1 MSARRRWSAA
11 VARGSLRGPL
21 QLNHHSLDSVL
32 RPFLTAL
39 LVLAAVLPAERA
51 HAQTR
56 GDGADL
62 AVHLLT
68 MGQGDLVWEKFGHN
82 AIWIHDPVARTDR
95 VYNFG
100 VFDFDSPGYW
110 GRFMKGDWIYQLAVY
125 GINETLAQY
134 RYFDR
139 TVVAQELN
147 LTGAEKAELRELLEI
162 NALPQN
168 REYLYDYYGD
178 NCSTRVRDVLNRVLG
193 GAISA
198 QTAGVATGTTYRWHS
213 RRLIASDR
221 LAYTGLAAG
230 LGPPA
235 DREIDAWEEM
245 FLPQKLMERARE
257 ITVDRGG
264 RAEPLVVSEHVLYEA
279 TGREPEREEPPSW
292 LVWYVLIG
300 IGFGAV
306 LVGLATAERRGYRSA
321 RFAFAALGSLW
332 SILIG
337 SGGLILV
344 GLWAFTNHDIAHAN
358 ENIFHFTP
366 LAVPLVLL
374 VPALAYGARW
384 ARRPAR
390 WTAFAV
396 AAMSLLGFVLQVLPG
411 LDQVNGEVIGLL
423 LPVHLALAYAVNQLS

>member
-1 MSARRRWSAA
+1 M
-11 VARGSLRGPL
+11 
-21 QLNHHSLDSVL
+21 L
-32 RPFLTAL
+32 RPLLIAL
-39 LVLAAVLPAERA
+39 LALAVTTPVGRV
-51 HAQTR
+51 HGQTR

-82 AIWIHDPVARTDR
+82 AIWIHDPAERTDR

-125 GINETLAQY
+125 DIYETLAQY

-147 LTGAEKAELRELLEI
+147 LTAAEKSELRDLLEI

-168 REYLYDYYGD
+168 REYLYDYYQD

-193 GAISA
+193 GAISR

-245 FLPQKLMERARE
+245 FLPQKLMEVARE
-257 ITVDRGG
+257 VTVERGG
-264 RAEPLVVSEHVLYEA
+264 RTEPLVVSEHVLYEA
-279 TGREPEREEPPSW
+279 AGREPERDEPPSW

-300 IGFGAV
+300 VAFGGV
-306 LVGLATAERRGYRSA
+306 LVALAAAAGKGSRAA
-321 RFAFAALGSLW
+321 RFGFAALGSLW

-337 SGGLILV
+337 SAGLILV
-344 GLWAFTNHDIAHAN
+344 GLWAFTNHHIAHAN
-358 ENIFHFTP
+358 ENLFHFTP
-366 LAVPLVLL
+366 LAIPLVLL
-374 VPALAYGARW
+374 VPALAYGVRW

-390 WTAFAV
+390 WAAFAV
-396 AAMSLLGFVLQVLPG
+396 AAVSLLGFALQVLPG